1 MRESMPSAGERR
13 WCWRSLSIAVA
24 IAYVVVLAAHA
35 VVWPWAVLLGLMAA
49 SFVGGRL
56 LYGEGEGDAGEK

>member
-1 MRESMPSAGERR
+1 VRR

-35 VVWPWAVLLGLMAA
+35 VVWPWAVLLGLMAGLVRRRA
-49 SFVGGRL
+49 AALR
-56 LYGEGEGDAGEK
+56 